1 MIETKALVKTIGDKM
16 ILRGINLSIKKG
28 ETVAILGPNG
38 AGKSTVLKILGGL
51 IKPTSGE
58 IKINGLDLKK
68 DSYDSKRKIGFL
80 AHNSFLY
87 DHLTPLENLK
97 FFGKLYGVANIEERA
112 MKLIDEV
119 GLRVFT
125 HDPVQ
130 SFSRGMIQRI
140 AIARAIIHEPE
151 ILLFDEPHTGL
162 DQQAIKIL
170 NDVIIRM
177 KQEGST
183 ILMVTHDFGQAIE
196 TCDRF
201 IIIKNGK
208 VVNDIENIDKNLDAI
223 TQKYTEQVASV

>member
-51 IKPTSGE
+51 IKLTSGE
-58 IKINGLDLKK
+58 VKINGLDLKK

-97 FFGKLYGVANIEERA
+97 FFGKLYGVVNIEERA
-112 MKLIDEV
+112 KKLIDEV
-119 GLRVFT
+119 GLSVFT

-208 VVNDIENIDKNLDAI
+208 VVGDLENIDKNLDAI
-223 TQKYTEQVASV
+223 TQKYMEQVASV

>member
-1 MIETKALVKTIGDKM
+1 MIETKALIKTIGDKV

-58 IKINGLDLKK
+58 IKINGLDMKK
-68 DSYDSKRKIGFL
+68 DSYESKKKIGFL

-87 DHLTPLENLK
+87 DHLTPLENLI
-97 FFGKLYGVANIEERA
+97 FFGKLYGVENVEERA
-112 MKLIDEV
+112 KQLIEEV
-119 GLRVFT
+119 GLSFFT

-140 AIARAIIHEPE
+140 AIARAIIHQPE

-162 DQQAIKIL
+162 DQQAIKLL

-208 VVNDIENIDKNLDAI
+208 VVEDIENIEKNLEAI
-223 TQKYTEQVASV
+223 TDKYMEQVASV

>member
-1 MIETKALVKTIGDKM
+1 MIETKGLVKTIGDKM

-51 IKPTSGE
+51 MKATSGE
-58 IKINGLDLKK
+58 VKVDGLDLKK
-68 DSYDSKRKIGFL
+68 DSYDVKRKIGFL

-97 FFGKLYGVANIEERA
+97 FFGKLYGVENVEERA
-112 MKLIDEV
+112 KQLIDEV
-119 GLRVFT
+119 GLSFFT
-125 HDPVQ
+125 HDAVR
-130 SFSRGMIQRI
+130 SFSRGMVQRI

-162 DQQAIKIL
+162 DQQAIKLL
-170 NDVIIRM
+170 NNVIIRM
-177 KQEGST
+177 RQEGST
-183 ILMVTHDFGQAIE
+183 ILMVTHDFQQAVE

-208 VVNDIENIDKNLDAI
+208 VVDDLQNVEKNLETI
-223 TQKYTEQVASV
+223 TEKYMEQVSDL

>member
-97 FFGKLYGVANIEERA
+97 FFGKLYGVVNIEERA
-112 MKLIDEV
+112 KKLIDEV
-119 GLRVFT
+119 GLSVFT

-208 VVNDIENIDKNLDAI
+208 VVDDLQNIDKNLDAI
-223 TQKYTEQVASV
+223 TQKYAEQVASV